1 MSWAA
6 EGNEL
11 VSDSHPPWGSPHDR
25 ARGGLAR
32 LPACDLAAPHTG
44 SGSGVDDFG
53 SVSAS

>member
-1 MSWAA
+1 M
-6 EGNEL
+6 
-11 VSDSHPPWGSPHDR
+11 VSDSHPPWGSPRDR

-32 LPACDLAAPHTG
+32 LPTCDLAAPHTG